1 MGINSQDAPVLV
13 GQTGP
18 LNGRRWSLRGEIH
31 IGRDQINDIVIEERQ
46 VSRVHARF
54 FISPQGI
61 WLEDMNSKN
70 GTHHN
75 GKLIDQSVLLQDG
88 DVIQIALAQQF
99 IFISSDATVP
109 LTAED
114 GELFPA
120 QTGRLKLEK
129 QSRRVWIGSEEVIPP
144 LSVAQFKVLE
154 MLYEHQG
161 LVVSRLDLIDGIWGN
176 SQDGTI
182 SEQALDALI
191 RRLRDRLANIDP
203 THQYVATVR
212 GHGLRLDNPPPD

>member
-1 MGINSQDAPVLV
+1 MGINNQDAPVLV

-31 IGRDQINDIVIEERQ
+31 IGRDPINDIVIEERQ

-54 FISPQGI
+54 FLSPQGF
-61 WLEDMNSKN
+61 WLEDLNSKN

-75 GKLIDQSVLLQDG
+75 GKLIEESVLLQDG

-109 LTAED
+109 LSADD
-114 GELFPA
+114 GEVFPV
-120 QTGRLKLEK
+120 QSGRLKLEK
-129 QSRRVWIGSEEVIPP
+129 QSRRVWIGSEEVLPP

-154 MLYEHQG
+154 MLYGRQG
-161 LVVSRLDLIDGIWGN
+161 LVVSRLDLIEGIWGN
-176 SQDGTI
+176 NQNEAI

-191 RRLRDRLANIDP
+191 RRLRDRLAGIDP
-203 THQYVATVR
+203 THQFVATVR
-212 GHGLRLDNPPPD
+212 GHGLRLDNPPND